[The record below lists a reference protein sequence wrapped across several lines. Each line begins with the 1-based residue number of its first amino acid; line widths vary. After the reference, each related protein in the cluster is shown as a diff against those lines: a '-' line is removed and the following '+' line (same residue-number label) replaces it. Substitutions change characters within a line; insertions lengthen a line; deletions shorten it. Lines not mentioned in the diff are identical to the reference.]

1 MNVSNVENP
10 LFHTEMIY
18 MHAGFQYTF
27 VPGGF
32 MEIWQKH
39 WHVWSIRMT
48 YHHIIPMT
56 SRETQTW
63 WGPQKVWAAV
73 SCLLSLAPC
82 QRRLLLRANAPGP
95 WRTWKWNA
103 ETFHKC
109 ACMIVKYIYIYY
121 VYIYIY
127 EDIWYIQYTIVLLYT
142 LYLYIVW
149 VLCSL
154 LRYKLRPSP
163 ESPKAGSARKSI
175 SEMCSLPASHLK
187 PWPSRNSGF
196 TYWKWWFSIVM

>member
-109 ACMIVKYIYIYY
+109 ACMIVKNIDIYIYICIHIHIRRYMIHSIHHSA
-121 VYIYIY
+121 VIYI
-127 EDIWYIQYTIVLLYT
+127 ISIHCVGVML
-142 LYLYIVW
+142 
-149 VLCSL
+149 
-154 LRYKLRPSP
+154 PSP
-163 ESPKAGSARKSI
+163 LQAAAESWKSQSWI
-175 SEMCSLPASHLK
+175 RPEVDLGDVFAACVPLEAMAQSK
-187 PWPSRNSGF
+187 
-196 TYWKWWFSIVM
+196 